1 MYGIFPTDT
10 NGICSGYE
18 SDGLSFIGYYEN
30 GIPTG
35 PCWRRLVGGS
45 WMYGIVDENG
55 QFTGKKD
62 IAYIYPDLELLM
74 VGQYK
79 NGLLVNQSFTLLLT
93 LIRNLPQKVLFNNIT
108 GRRTRS

>member
-1 MYGIFPTDT
+1 MYGIFPIDT
-10 NGICSGYE
+10 NGICSEYE
-18 SDGLSFIGYYEN
+18 TNGLSFIGYYEN

-35 PCWRRLVGGS
+35 PCWRKLVGGA

-79 NGLLVNQSFTLLLT
+79 NGLLV
-93 LIRNLPQKVLFNNIT
+93 INLSHYT
-108 GRRTRS
+108 GPIIYFIEGGSLSGHECRFCI

>member
-1 MYGIFPTDT
+1 MYGIFPLDT
-10 NGICSGYE
+10 NGICSEYE
-18 SDGLSFIGYYEN
+18 AYGLSFIGYYEN

-35 PCWRRLVGGS
+35 PCWRKLVGGA

-55 QFTGKKD
+55 QFTGKKE

-79 NGLLVNQSFTLLLT
+79 NGLLVINLSHYGPNRLLH
-93 LIRNLPQKVLFNNIT
+93 
-108 GRRTRS
+108 